1 MDISLP
7 GQHRGS
13 LSLLS
18 GQEVQGP
25 PVLDPEMCFLG
36 MGYAGGKI
44 AAEIEFILKIFNFIS
59 NIRTLSPTSRVFS
72 PLDSNCHQC
81 VSLVSVVTMKLL
93 SFSFLPLSLS
103 LLSSVLALGQN
114 ATVTLTSG
122 SGLLQLAGKGING
135 QILLSAN
142 DWWGVIRAA
151 EDLAGD
157 FGKVTGTN
165 LTLGNFVSGQ
175 SSTANVTKRDGQWKW
190 DGKGPKDGPHHGEHG
205 SGSGTTV
212 LYTYNPPTND
222 INVSLKL
229 DSKITF
235 ESNNEKYTVD
245 PAQNFT
251 GPTLLTNS
259 KSKTVIIAGTIG
271 KSDVINA
278 LVASGKLDVKSIQD
292 RWESFIS
299 QVITSPLPGVDK
311 ALVIAGSDL
320 RGTIYG
326 LYDISEQIGVSPWWW
341 FADVP
346 VRKASGVWALA
357 TKKVQGPPSV
367 KYRGIFINDEQ
378 PGLTNWIKYVSSPS
392 IPLA

>member
-1 MDISLP
+1 
-7 GQHRGS
+7 
-13 LSLLS
+13 
-18 GQEVQGP
+18 
-25 PVLDPEMCFLG
+25 
-36 MGYAGGKI
+36 
-44 AAEIEFILKIFNFIS
+44 
-59 NIRTLSPTSRVFS
+59 
-72 PLDSNCHQC
+72 
-81 VSLVSVVTMKLL
+81 MKLL
-93 SFSFLPLSLS
+93 SFSFLPLSLC
-103 LLSSVLALGQN
+103 LLPSVLALGQN

-142 DWWGVIRAA
+142 DFWGVIRAA

-165 LTLGNFVSGQ
+165 LALGNFVSGQ
-175 SSTANVTKRDGQWKW
+175 SSTANVTKRDGQWKG
-190 DGKGPKDGPHHGEHG
+190 DGKGPRDSPHHGEHD

-222 INVSLKL
+222 INVRLKF

-235 ESNNEKYTVD
+235 ESNNEKYTVG

-278 LVASGKLDVKSIQD
+278 LVESGKLDVKSIQD
-292 RWESFIS
+292 SWESFIS
-299 QVITSPLPGVDK
+299 QVITSPLPGVEK

-392 IPLA
+392 TPLA